1 MRTRSRSM
9 VVLLLGCLLCVPV
22 LLQSQSATAL
32 FEQALLKENA
42 EGSLNEAVALFS
54 RITNDK
60 TADPAIRARAQLH
73 VGICYEKL
81 GDAQARGAYERL
93 IANFPAQTSEVTAAR
108 ARLAALK
115 ASSREASSLATLR
128 LVWKGPEIELMGAPS
143 PDGRYICYTD
153 WDTGDLAIHDLTT
166 GENRRLTGQKAWD
179 GNYAENSRWS
189 PDGRQ
194 IAYTWERSGDTPEVA
209 EVRVVGLDG
218 APPRVLL
225 QDKQYAW
232 ATVEDWSPDGRQ
244 ILARLYR
251 DTEGPEWLTS
261 DLSLVS
267 TSNGSVRQLRKMSR
281 PSITYYCYMKFSPD
295 GRYIAFDYQNV
306 SASSPDKD
314 IMLLSVDGVVEI
326 PLVKHPADDYL
337 LGWAPDSTSI
347 LFASDRTGAIDAW
360 VQPVAGGRPAGEPRL
375 VRKNVGAISPLGFTR
390 DGAFFYGQGTG
401 LRNIY
406 VATIDRTQKAMTA
419 TYRKL
424 ELPFEGRNDAAEF
437 SPDGK
442 RLAFVRASNRRAD
455 STGAQSNS
463 ICVRSLDTGEEVTFP
478 LNLRAQGLRW
488 SPDGS
493 SILVNAFDQQKT
505 HVRRVDVV
513 TGTAQELFPT
523 DKDIREEMHLS
534 PDWSPDG
541 RSVYCVVSRR
551 TTGGYAFS
559 IVVKDLVTDQTR
571 VVQKE
576 TSALPVISVSP
587 DGSLLAGYALAP
599 DEASKGGAT
608 RGTLKV
614 ISVKD
619 GTERQIAEFVN
630 ASNGLVMPRWS
641 KDGRY
646 IFFVAREPKQDTGDI
661 WYVPV
666 EGGTPVR
673 LGLSVSGMRGLSPHP
688 DGVRI
693 AFSSTGPTAPSP
705 EVWVMENVLTAAK

>member
-1 MRTRSRSM
+1 MRTRFRCAAVM
-9 VVLLLGCLLCVPV
+9 LLACLLSAPV
-22 LLQSQSATAL
+22 LLQSQSAAAL
-32 FEQALLKENA
+32 FEQGLLKENA
-42 EGSLNEAVALFS
+42 EGTLNEAIAIFS
-54 RITNDK
+54 RIAGDK
-60 TADPAIRARAQLH
+60 TAEPAIRARAQLH

-93 IANFPAQTSEVTAAR
+93 IAEFPQQTSEVAAAR
-108 ARLAALK
+108 SRLAALK
-115 ASSREASSLATLR
+115 ATLREAPSLASLR
-128 LVWKGPEIELMGAPS
+128 LVWKGPEIELMGEAS

-166 GENRRLTGQKAWD
+166 GQNRRLTGQKAWD
-179 GNYAENSRWS
+179 GTFAENSRWS

-194 IAYTWERSGDTPEVA
+194 IAYTWERGETA
-209 EVRVVGLDG
+209 EVRIVGLDG
-218 APPRVLL
+218 TPPRVLL
-225 QDKQYAW
+225 QAKQYPW

-251 DTEGPEWLTS
+251 GTGGSEWLTS

-267 TSNGSVRQLRKMSR
+267 TSNGSVRRLKQMNR
-281 PSITYYCYMKFSPD
+281 PSIAYYCYMKFSPD
-295 GRYIAFDYQNV
+295 GKYIAFDYQNV
-306 SASSPDKD
+306 SESSPDKD
-314 IMLLSVDGVVEI
+314 IMLLSVDGAVET

-337 LGWAPDSTSI
+337 LGWTPDGTSV

-360 VQPVAGGRPAGEPRL
+360 VQSVTGGRPAGEPRL
-375 VRKNVGAISPLGFTR
+375 VRRNVGPISPLGFIR

-401 LRNIY
+401 LRNVY
-406 VATIDRTQKAMTA
+406 VATVDRTQKAMTA

-424 ELPFEGRNDAAEF
+424 ELPFEGRNDMAEF

-455 STGAQSNS
+455 GTGGGVSNS

-478 LNLRAQGLRW
+478 LNLRAQLLRW

-493 SILVNAFDQQKT
+493 SLLVNAYDLQKT
-505 HVRRVDVV
+505 CVRRVDVV
-513 TGTAQELFPT
+513 SGTTRELFPT
-523 DKDIREEMHLS
+523 DKNIREEMHLS

-541 RSVYCVVSRR
+541 RSVYCVVSRL

-559 IVVKDLVTDQTR
+559 IVVKDLATDQTR

-576 TSALPVISVSP
+576 TSALPMISVSP
-587 DGSLLAGYALAP
+587 DGSLLAAYELAGGVN
-599 DEASKGGAT
+599 EKGGPT

-619 GTERQIAEFVN
+619 GAVHQIAEFVN
-630 ASNGLVMPRWS
+630 GFNGPVMPRWS
-641 KDGRY
+641 RDGRY
-646 IFFVAREPKQDTGDI
+646 VFFAGRQPTAETWDV

-666 EGGTPVR
+666 EGGTPAR
-673 LGLSVSGMRGLSPHP
+673 LGLSLYGIGTISPHP
-688 DGVRI
+688 DGGRI

-705 EVWVMENVLTAAK
+705 EVWVMENVLTVAK